1 MTEINLNFSAFKCSE
16 NFKTC
21 CIARVNKNALRDFL
35 DYKNSGQQT
44 VVQKVYYEVIKQQ
57 TAN

>member
-1 MTEINLNFSAFKCSE
+1 MTEIYLNFSAFKCSE

-35 DYKNSGQQT
+35 DYKNSG
-44 VVQKVYYEVIKQQ
+44 VADVQKIYYEVIKQE
-57 TAN
+57 TAH

>member
-1 MTEINLNFSAFKCSE
+1 MIEINLNFSAFKCSE

-35 DYKNSGQQT
+35 DYKNSG
-44 VVQKVYYEVIKQQ
+44 VADVQKGYCEVIKQE
-57 TAN
+57 TAH